1 MSNLTLRRSVITA
14 ATLLSLFGGAVAIRA
29 AAGWT
34 AASGPLEQP
43 PNPAALVTQLKNERA
58 HASAL
63 ADELAQVVARAQEL
77 RSALDAA
84 QTKAATD
91 AQTATDLAAQ
101 LAAAEKKLAS
111 LQGQLGAG
119 GGAATSG
126 GGGAGA
132 PAGGAT
138 GEPSE
143 PGDD

>member
-1 MSNLTLRRSVITA
+1 MSNLTLRRSIITA

-58 HASAL
+58 HAAAL
-63 ADELAQVVARAQEL
+63 SDELEQVVARAQEL
-77 RSALDAA
+77 RAALEAA
-84 QTKAATD
+84 QAKAATD
-91 AQTATDLAAQ
+91 AQTAIDLATQ

-111 LQGQLGAG
+111 LQAQMTAATARRASSTS
-119 GGAATSG
+119 GAA
-126 GGGAGA
+126 A
-132 PAGGAT
+132 PAPVAP